1 MKKIINTSNAP
12 QAIGPYSQAILIN
25 NTLYCSGQIGIHPET
40 NRLIKDNISDETRR
54 IIKNLLAILEEANMT
69 LENVVKTTIFLRNMK
84 DYDIINSVY
93 NEYFKKN
100 PPARETLEV
109 SKLPKDMNV
118 EISIIAVKYE

>member
-1 MKKIINTSNAP
+1 MKKIINTSKAP

-25 NTLYCSGQIGIHPET
+25 NTLYCSGQIGINPET
-40 NRLIKDNISDETRR
+40 NILIKDNINNETRTV
-54 IIKNLLAILEEANMT
+54 IKNLLAILKEADMT
-69 LENVVKTTIFLRNMK
+69 LENVVKTTIFLRNMR

-100 PPARETLEV
+100 PPARETVEV

-118 EISIIAVKYE
+118 EISIIAVKYD

>member
-1 MKKIINTSNAP
+1 MKKIINTSKAP

-25 NTLYCSGQIGIHPET
+25 NTLYCSGQIGINPET
-40 NRLIKDNISDETRR
+40 NILIKDNINNETRTV
-54 IIKNLLAILEEANMT
+54 IKNLLAILKEADMT
-69 LENVVKTTIFLRNMK
+69 LENVVKTTIFLKNMR

-100 PPARETLEV
+100 PPARETVEV

-118 EISIIAVKYE
+118 EISIIAVKYD